1 MSGDSTSGTWS
12 PIGSPPGGPASAPVE
27 AEELRAPLWM
37 LGVAIVAVIISA
49 ALLGASG
56 DAANLLGY
64 FLATVV
70 TVLAVG
76 LYRRTDS
83 SRRSRPT
90 YVVPQLAQTIPPGLV
105 AWGCLILGF
114 TVAMIHVYRF
124 AEAVARR

>member
-1 MSGDSTSGTWS
+1 MNGAGASGTWS
-12 PIGSPPGGPASAPVE
+12 PIGLPPGGPTPLQVE
-27 AEELRAPLWM
+27 PEELRAPIWM
-37 LGVAIVAVIISA
+37 LGVALAAVAISA
-49 ALLGASG
+49 ALLAATG
-56 DAANLLGY
+56 DVANLVGY

-90 YVVPQLAQTIPPGLV
+90 YVVPQLAQTIPPHV
-105 AWGCLILGF
+105 IAWGCLIVGF
-114 TVAMIHVYRF
+114 GVAMIHVYRF